1 MNMDIHQGHISME
14 IDMGTDMVIVWT
26 KKTVI
31 VDVILVNNA
40 VWVGKGWKGQKPRVG
55 QLMPDREPGW
65 MGIRHHEQEAGTPS
79 KWGFLII
86 FCKGCYK
93 IACTLFEY

>member
-1 MNMDIHQGHISME
+1 MNKDIHQGHISME
-14 IDMGTDMVIVWT
+14 IDMGMDMVIVWT

-31 VDVILVNNA
+31 VDVILVNSA

-55 QLMPDREPGW
+55 QLLPDRGPGW

-79 KWGFLII
+79 KWGFLIA